1 MARMK
6 DVAER
11 SGVSESTVSHVINGT
26 RAVAVET
33 REKVLLAMRD
43 LDYHGNAD
51 ARRLARGRG
60 DFLGLI
66 ISDIENPFY
75 PGLIKAFESAAI
87 ERGFEV
93 LLCTT
98 SYDPS
103 RSEKA
108 IRMMIENKSPGVAVM
123 SSRVDPALATV
134 LAGQGVASVMLD
146 SGSIGRLRSDIQL
159 NYANG
164 ADEAVQY
171 LWNLGH
177 REFAFIAGPQDR
189 PSHVA
194 YRQAVESAL
203 RELGIQ
209 PGVIEGENSVES
221 GELAAVRLLTRR
233 VLPTAILCSNDM
245 TAIGAIRGL
254 SRSGIR
260 IPADVSVVGADDI
273 AFAALTSPPLTTVR
287 ISPRRLGAL
296 ACEVLARMLGEGQV
310 EGCRYVLNT
319 ELVIRESARSIA
331 KPTGDEAPVEIALG
345 SSAKQVR
352 QSPQSNRLR

>member
-1 MARMK
+1 
-6 DVAER
+6 
-11 SGVSESTVSHVINGT
+11 
-26 RAVAVET
+26 
-33 REKVLLAMRD
+33 MRD

-60 DFLGLI
+60 DSLGLI

-98 SYDPS
+98 NYDPA

-108 IRMMIENKSPGVAVM
+108 IRMMIQNKSPGVAVM
-123 SSRVDPALATV
+123 TSRVNPALATV
-134 LAGQGVASVMLD
+134 LEGQGVASVMLD

-159 NYANG
+159 DYAKG
-164 ADEAVQY
+164 AGEAVQY

-177 REFAFIAGPQDR
+177 REFGLIAGPQDR

-194 YRQAVESAL
+194 YRQAVELAL
-203 RELGIQ
+203 RELGVT
-209 PGVIEGENSVES
+209 PEVIEGENSVEG

-233 VLPTAILCSNDM
+233 ILPTAILCSNDM

-287 ISPRRLGAL
+287 LSPRRLGTL
-296 ACEVLARMLGEGQV
+296 ACEVLAGMLGEGQV
-310 EGCRYVLNT
+310 EGRRYVLDT
-319 ELVIRESARSIA
+319 ELVIRESTRSVA
-331 KPTGDEAPVEIALG
+331 KPTGDDDPGDVAPG
-345 SSAKQVR
+345 SSAKRATRSQ
-352 QSPQSNRLR
+352 

>member
-1 MARMK
+1 
-6 DVAER
+6 
-11 SGVSESTVSHVINGT
+11 VINGT
-26 RAVAVET
+26 RAVAPET
-33 REKVLLAMRD
+33 REKVLLAMRE

-98 SYDPS
+98 NYDPS

-123 SSRVDPALATV
+123 TSRVDPALATV
-134 LAGQGVASVMLD
+134 LEGQGVASVMLD
-146 SGSIGRLRSDIQL
+146 SGSIGRLRSDIRL
-159 NYANG
+159 NYAKG
-164 ADEAVQY
+164 AGEAVQY

-177 REFAFIAGPQDR
+177 RKFAFIAGPQDR

-203 RELGIQ
+203 RELGVR
-209 PGVIEGENSVES
+209 PGVIEGKNSVES
-221 GELAAVRLLTRR
+221 GELAAERLLTRR
-233 VLPTAILCSNDM
+233 DPPTAILCSNDM
-245 TAIGAIRGL
+245 TAIGAMRGL

-260 IPADVSVVGADDI
+260 IPADVSIVGADDI
-273 AFAALTSPPLTTVR
+273 AFAALTSPPLTTVQ
-287 ISPRRLGAL
+287 IPPRRLGEL
-296 ACEVLARMLGEGQV
+296 ACEILAKMLGEGRI
-310 EGCRYVLNT
+310 EGRQHVLDT
-319 ELVIRESARSIA
+319 GLVIRESTRSVA
-331 KPTGDEAPVEIALG
+331 KPSSEEGPADIAPQPSTKREG
-345 SSAKQVR
+345 KT
-352 QSPQSNRLR
+352 P